1 MEHMGRLAQMADDL
15 VDRMAI
21 LVAVRRFPGM
31 GVADSQSLRFDN
43 YVRTSHF
50 ACRTT

>member
-1 MEHMGRLAQMADDL
+1 MEHGGRLAPMADDL

-31 GVADSQSLRFDN
+31 GVVDSQSLSSDN
-43 YVRTSHF
+43 YVRMSHF
-50 ACRTT
+50 VCRTT